1 MSSISLHKTKGV
13 NPRLTFCPNCGGEG
27 PDIVLLGSRERK
39 VTCDKCGCVNYGS
52 SRAGKCGRCEQPLF
66 DGKVE
71 KIDEYERLPGS
82 LCAECER
89 VLEEQKRVVAEGGV
103 LFKCKK
109 CGSEGAIKAN
119 ASLAKEVRKQLGIE
133 PPKPCGVELESCPAC
148 EENAK

>member
-52 SRAGKCGRCEQPLF
+52 SRAGKCG
-66 DGKVE
+66 
-71 KIDEYERLPGS
+71 
-82 LCAECER
+82 
-89 VLEEQKRVVAEGGV
+89 
-103 LFKCKK
+103 
-109 CGSEGAIKAN
+109 SEGAIKAN